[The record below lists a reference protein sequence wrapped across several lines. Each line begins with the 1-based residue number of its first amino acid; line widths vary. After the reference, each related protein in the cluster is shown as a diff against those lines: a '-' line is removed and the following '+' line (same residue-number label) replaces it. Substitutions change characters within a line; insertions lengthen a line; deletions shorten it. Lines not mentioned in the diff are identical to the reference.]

1 MMTFNV
7 DSLDCQ
13 WMDKTIIEY
22 KKYMNLYSEDEWNSY
37 GFGITW
43 KWVFLGELSL

>member
-22 KKYMNLYSEDEWNSY
+22 KKYMNLYSEDEWNLMGLELRESEQ
-37 GFGITW
+37 ITD
-43 KWVFLGELSL
+43 FYFF